1 MQLRRVA
8 PLAVLV
14 ALVVT
19 SQAVA
24 DEKKWREQKKVY
36 DEALAA
42 IEGDRGVD
50 LKKLGEAITTLRGAA
65 AAMMAENQQKT
76 VEHLVANGLGGKRAA
91 SEEALN
97 ALATQVT
104 EPKAARD
111 LQKAFE
117 DAAGKQKL
125 LLAEALRGQASEE
138 VTMAFVKAMRDKDAD
153 VRAVAARALG
163 SRGAA
168 AKEAA
173 QAPLQKALKD
183 ESLRVRWTAARALE
197 QLGVERPKG
206 FEDRP
211 AAPSGLPSSFE
222 DDRVAFLVDVSMSAG
237 ETDFADPFAPPA
249 PVVSATPTGKPDK
262 KGEKPAAPAGPA
274 ATSPHAIAAAAVKAA
289 VGALGDTTAQVVR
302 VGATGGSRSWREGY
316 TRFQAKDLDDVATF
330 VERSPSDRGRDLLAP
345 LQRLLEA
352 DVLPHHIYVFLVG
365 LPEGRGAGSASDT
378 VARVKELVWGRD
390 VTIDVVAFE
399 SQPATLPTDERGR
412 VALNEAQGNYGKFVD
427 ELAQAGRGRASRVTL
442 TRVEPVK
449 PVGNGG
455 GEAPPAPPAKPALSL
470 DLTKAV
476 PTRDVDKVRTAM
488 RDATDKGD
496 DASEKLLEDV
506 AACPDKKLAALVLDG
521 LRQASDKDGKR
532 AAGEALVRGMNK
544 NADPGAVG
552 ELLDALKSVEKTN
565 VAYQLL
571 LVRAVGKSPAPVTS
585 GLLDALGSERLSV
598 DAQRLA
604 WMYLAQ
610 RPAAELKDQA
620 GRLVQRAGKLNGG
633 LTDFHAKTA
642 LAIANGTPP
651 PTPAGLEAKD
661 GAFLPERFVASG
673 VAIIIDDQREMD
685 AVFYTPP
692 PPPAP
697 PKPTTEKAP
706 RRGGKETEAAPP
718 PPPPVSRLG
727 AAQLEARRALKAL
740 AQGGAKANV
749 ILTSGRSWK
758 SSVEPLEKQGL
769 AGAERFVD
777 DIRAGPSRDVLK
789 ALQQA
794 LGDPAVEVVH
804 LLLCGTPVRSPGATD
819 PAELRRL
826 VQSLQ
831 RERAVTIQL
840 VYVLGPVGSAAAEV
854 AARKDLL
861 TQLDTTYRAIAEES
875 GGRVQVRETLLT
887 LAAPA
892 APGAPG
898 AAPGGGAPPAPPATE
913 TPPST
918 PPGVGAGG

>member
-1 MQLRRVA
+1 MQLHRVA

-14 ALVVT
+14 ALVT
-19 SQAVA
+19 WPALA
-24 DEKKWREQKKVY
+24 DEKKWREQKKAY
-36 DEALAA
+36 DENLAA

-50 LKKLGEAITTLRGAA
+50 PAALGKAVVALRGAVA
-65 AAMMAENQQKT
+65 EMMKENQQKT
-76 VEHLVANGLGGKRAA
+76 VEHIIAHGLSGRRVA

-104 EPKAARD
+104 EPRAARD

-138 VTMAFVKAMRDKDAD
+138 ATMAFVKAMRDKDAD
-153 VRAVAARALG
+153 VRAAAARALG

-168 AKEAA
+168 AKDAA

-249 PVVSATPTGKPDK
+249 PVVSATPPGKPDK
-262 KGEKPAAPAGPA
+262 KGEKPAAGPA

-316 TRFQAKDLDDVATF
+316 TRFQPKDLDDVATF

-378 VARVKELVWGRD
+378 VAKVKELVWGRD

-399 SQPATLPTDERGR
+399 SQPATQPTDERGR

-442 TRVEPVK
+442 ARVEPVK

-455 GEAPPAPPAKPALSL
+455 GEAAPLLPDKPALSL
-470 DLTKAV
+470 DLTKAI
-476 PTRDVDKVRTAM
+476 PSRDVDKVRTAV

-496 DASEKLLEDV
+496 DASDKLLEDV
-506 AACPDKKLAALVLDG
+506 AACPDKKLAALVIDG
-521 LRQASDKDGKR
+521 LRQAADKDGKR
-532 AAGEALVRGMNK
+532 AAGEALVRGVNK

-552 ELLDALKSVEKTN
+552 ELLDALRSVEKTN

-585 GLLDALGSERLSV
+585 GILDALERLSV

-610 RPAAELKDQA
+610 RPAAELKDQQ
-620 GRLVQRAGKLNGG
+620 GRLVQRAGKLQGG
-633 LTDFHAKTA
+633 LTDFHARTA
-642 LAIANGTPP
+642 LAIANGAPA
-651 PTPAGLEAKD
+651 PTTAGLDAKD

-673 VAIIIDDQREMD
+673 VAIVIDDQREMD

-706 RRGGKETEAAPP
+706 RRGAKETEAPPP

-727 AAQLEARRALKAL
+727 ATQLEARRALKAL

-769 AGAERFVD
+769 VGAERFVD

-794 LGDPAVEVVH
+794 LGDPSVEVVH

-819 PAELRRL
+819 PAELLRL
-826 VQSLQ
+826 VRALQ
-831 RERAVTIQL
+831 RERAVTIHI
-840 VYVLGPVGSAAAEV
+840 VYVLGPVGPAAAEV

-875 GGRVQVRETLLT
+875 GGKVQIRETLLT
-887 LAAPA
+887 LA
-892 APGAPG
+892 APG
-898 AAPGGGAPPAPPATE
+898 AAPGGGAPAGGAPPPPATE
-913 TPPST
+913 NPPST

>member
-1 MQLRRVA
+1 MQLRSVA

-14 ALVVT
+14 ALV
-19 SQAVA
+19 SWPALA
-24 DEKKWREQKKVY
+24 DEKKWREQKKAY
-36 DEALAA
+36 DEALAT

-50 LKKLGEAITTLRGAA
+50 PKKLGDAITALRGAA
-65 AAMMAENQQKT
+65 AAMMKEHQQKT
-76 VEHLVANGLGGKRAA
+76 VEHLVASGLPGKRAA

-111 LQKAFE
+111 LLKAFE
-117 DAAGKQKL
+117 DATGKQKL

-138 VTMAFVKAMRDKDAD
+138 ATMAFVKAMRDKDAD

-163 SRGAA
+163 SRGAG
-168 AKEAA
+168 AKDAA
-173 QAPLQKALKD
+173 QGPLTKALKD

-197 QLGVERPKG
+197 QLGLERPKG

-211 AAPSGLPSSFE
+211 AAASGLPASFE
-222 DDRVAFLVDVSMSAG
+222 DDRVAFLVDVSLAAG
-237 ETDFADPFAPPA
+237 ETAFTDPFAPAA
-249 PVVSATPTGKPDK
+249 PVVSATPPGKPDK
-262 KGEKPAAPAGPA
+262 KGDKPAGPATPA
-274 ATSPHAIAAAAVKAA
+274 ATSPHAIAAAALKAA

-316 TRFQAKDLDDVATF
+316 TRFQPKDLDDVATF
-330 VERSPSDRGRDLLAP
+330 VERSPTDRGRDLLAP

-352 DVLPHHIYVFLVG
+352 DVLPHHIYLFLVG
-365 LPEGRGAGSASDT
+365 VPEGRGAGSASDT
-378 VARVKELVWGRD
+378 VAKVKELVWGRD
-390 VTIDVVAFE
+390 VTLDVFAFE

-412 VALNEAQGNYGKFVD
+412 VALSEAQGAYGKFID
-427 ELAQAGRGRASRVTL
+427 DLAQAGRGRASRVTL

-455 GEAPPAPPAKPALSL
+455 GEAAPAAPEKPALSL

-496 DASEKLLEDV
+496 DASDKLLEDV

-521 LRQASDKDGKR
+521 LRQAADKDGKR
-532 AAGEALVRGMNK
+532 AAGEALVRGVNK

-585 GLLDALGSERLSV
+585 GLLDALERLSV

-620 GRLVQRAGKLNGG
+620 GRLVQRAGKLSGG

-651 PTPAGLEAKD
+651 PSPAGLEAKD

-692 PPPAP
+692 PPPL
-697 PKPTTEKAP
+697 PKPTTEKKP
-706 RRGGKETEAAPP
+706 GRGGKDTEAPP
-718 PPPPVSRLG
+718 PPAPPVSRLG

-740 AQGGAKANV
+740 AQAGAKANV
-749 ILTSGRSWK
+749 ILTSGRAWK
-758 SSVEPLEKQGL
+758 SAVEPLDKQGL

-777 DIRAGPSRDVLK
+777 DVRAGPSRDVLK

-804 LLLCGTPVRSPGATD
+804 VMLCGTPVRSPGATD
-819 PAELRRL
+819 PAELLRL

-840 VYVLGPVGSAAAEV
+840 VYVLGPVGPAAAEV

-892 APGAPG
+892 PAGAPG
-898 AAPGGGAPPAPPATE
+898 AAPGGAAPPAPPPATE
-913 TPPST
+913 APPA
-918 PPGVGAGG
+918 GGAGG

>member
-1 MQLRRVA
+1 MQQHRVA

-19 SQAVA
+19 THALA

-50 LKKLGEAITTLRGAA
+50 PAALGKQVVALRGALA
-65 AAMMAENQQKT
+65 GMMKENQQKT
-76 VEHLVANGLGGKRAA
+76 VEHVIEHGLPARRAA

-104 EPKAARD
+104 EPRAARD

-138 VTMAFVKAMRDKDAD
+138 ATMAFVKAMRDKDAD
-153 VRAVAARALG
+153 VRAAAARALG
-163 SRGAA
+163 SRGAG
-168 AKEAA
+168 AKDAA
-173 QAPLQKALKD
+173 QAPLTKALKD

-197 QLGVERPKG
+197 QLGLERPKG

-222 DDRVAFLVDVSMSAG
+222 DDRVAFLVDVSAGAG
-237 ETDFADPFAPPA
+237 ETAFLDPFAPPA
-249 PVVSATPTGKPDK
+249 PIVSDTPAAGGKPGKGDK
-262 KGEKPAAPAGPA
+262 DKDKAPAEPA

-289 VGALGDTTAQVVR
+289 VSALGDTTAQVVR

-316 TRFQAKDLDDVATF
+316 TRFQPKDLDDVATF
-330 VERSPSDRGRDLLAP
+330 LERSPTDRGRDLLAP

-352 DVLPHHIYVFLVG
+352 DVLPHHVYVFLVG

-378 VARVKELVWGRD
+378 VAKVKELVWGRD
-390 VTIDVVAFE
+390 VTIDVFAFE
-399 SQPATLPTDERGR
+399 SQPATQPTDERGR
-412 VALNEAQGNYGKFVD
+412 VALSEAQGNYGKFVD

-449 PVGNGG
+449 PAGNGG
-455 GEAPPAPPAKPALSL
+455 GEAAPAPPAKPALSL

-476 PTRDVDKVRTAM
+476 PSRDVDKVRTAM

-496 DASEKLLEDV
+496 AAGDELLEDI
-506 AACPDKKLAALVLDG
+506 AACPDKKLAALVIDG
-521 LRQASDKDGKR
+521 LRQAADKDGKR
-532 AAGEALVRGMNK
+532 AAGEALVRGVNK

-585 GLLDALGSERLSV
+585 GLLDALERLSV

-610 RPAAELKDQA
+610 RPAAELKDQQ
-620 GRLVQRAGKLNGG
+620 GRLAQRAGKLQGG
-633 LTDFHAKTA
+633 VTDFHAKTA
-642 LAIANGTPP
+642 LAIASGTPA
-651 PTPAGLEAKD
+651 PTAAGLEAKD

-673 VAIIIDDQREMD
+673 VAIIVDDQREMD

-692 PPPAP
+692 PPPPA

-706 RRGGKETEAAPP
+706 RRGGKDTEAPP
-718 PPPPVSRLG
+718 PPAPPVSRLG
-727 AAQLEARRALKAL
+727 ATQLEVKRALKAL
-740 AQGGAKANV
+740 AQAGAKANV

-758 SSVEPLEKQGL
+758 SSVEPLDKQGL
-769 AGAERFVD
+769 PGAERFVD
-777 DIRAGPSRDVLK
+777 DVRAGPSRDVFK

-804 LLLCGTPVRSPGATD
+804 LLLCGTPVRSPGAAD
-819 PAELRRL
+819 PAELLRL
-826 VQSLQ
+826 VRALQ
-831 RERAVTIQL
+831 RERAVTIQV
-840 VYVLGPVGSAAAEV
+840 VYVLGPPGTAPAEV

-892 APGAPG
+892 AP
-898 AAPGGGAPPAPPATE
+898 AAPGGAAPPPATDK
-913 TPPST
+913 PP
-918 PPGVGAGG
+918 PGAGG